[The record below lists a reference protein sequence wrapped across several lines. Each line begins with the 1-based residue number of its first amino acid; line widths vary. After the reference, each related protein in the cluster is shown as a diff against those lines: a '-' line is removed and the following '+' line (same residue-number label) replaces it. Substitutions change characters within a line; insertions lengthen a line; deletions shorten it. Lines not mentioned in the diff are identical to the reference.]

1 MNSRNPSEIR
11 DAAIERY
18 NSIAPPKFDAGQ
30 KEHGGNLDFR
40 VQWEDL
46 EYEVTDLWFYIQSMK
61 RKCSLLAEENKELRR
76 KVDILRAS
84 LEEIDL
90 LL

>member
-1 MNSRNPSEIR
+1 MNPRTPSEIR

-61 RKCSLLAEENKELRR
+61 RKSSLLAEENEALRR
-76 KVDILRAS
+76 ECGKLRAS
-84 LEEIDL
+84 LEDED
-90 LL
+90 